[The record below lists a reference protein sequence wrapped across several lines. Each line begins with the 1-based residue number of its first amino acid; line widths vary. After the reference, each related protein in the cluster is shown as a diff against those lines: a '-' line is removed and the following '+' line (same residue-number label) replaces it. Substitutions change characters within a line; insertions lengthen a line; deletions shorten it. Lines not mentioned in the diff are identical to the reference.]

1 MLTDGITC
9 TLGNSQ
15 FPIEQN
21 SFSSNAVYLIWK
33 KSSFSCEN
41 EGVGKECRQRH
52 LIHSFI
58 RNLETFLAL
67 ESIPI
72 EPSNFLLDCLIF
84 FYCQDFKGF
93 MTFLIKY
100 LLYPKVSKFAPIPAL
115 KFLKNFGHLTA
126 SFLTGFYLI
135 KKNEW
140 KKVLPSKLP

>member
-1 MLTDGITC
+1 MHAYFQIRILTEEIGITC

-84 FYCQDFKGF
+84 FIVRI
-93 MTFLIKY
+93 L
-100 LLYPKVSKFAPIPAL
+100 
-115 KFLKNFGHLTA
+115 
-126 SFLTGFYLI
+126 
-135 KKNEW
+135 
-140 KKVLPSKLP
+140 KVL